1 MLSMRHNL
9 IIFLIGISALSSCS
23 SHSKQNNSEFFP
35 ELNDPSGPSEAE
47 SKKRD
52 AEQEAENVVIT
63 IKPNGKSPA
72 PQKAESA
79 PVITPPV
86 LELKPVSDKDFES
99 MKAEIESPVL
109 APSGKTP
116 GSVPWSKALGW
127 LKNGNTRFQKGRFR
141 SDGQS
146 IKDVKRLSNSESP
159 HSIVLSCS
167 DSRVPPELIFDEKL
181 GEIFVVRVAGEIL
194 NFGTIGS
201 IEHAVQNLGSNLIL
215 VMGHTS
221 CGAIKAAHETPKGS
235 SLGSPHLDLLVADIQ
250 PRISTYAG
258 QPASPGHVKESWAN
272 VKGIAKDLMDRSP
285 LVAAAVQSGNL
296 KIAEAMYDTSS
307 GVVTFW

>member
-1 MLSMRHNL
+1 MLSMRQNL
-9 IIFLIGISALSSCS
+9 IIFLLGLSALSSCS
-23 SHSKQNNSEFFP
+23 SRSKQNESEFFP
-35 ELNDPSGPSEAE
+35 ELNESSGPSEAE

-72 PQKAESA
+72 PQKMASA
-79 PVITPPV
+79 PVIPPPV
-86 LELKPVSDKDFES
+86 LELAPVSDKDFES
-99 MKAEIESPVL
+99 MKAAIETP
-109 APSGKTP
+109 APASSGRTP

-141 SDGQS
+141 NDGQS
-146 IKDVKRLSNSESP
+146 LNDVKRLAVGQFP

-181 GEIFVVRVAGEIL
+181 GELFVVRVAGEML

-201 IEHAVQNLGSNLIL
+201 IEYAVQHLGSNLIL

-221 CGAIKAAHETPKGS
+221 CGAVKAAHTTLKGS
-235 SLGSPHLDLLVADIQ
+235 SLGSVHLDLLLADIQ
-250 PRISTYAG
+250 PRISAYAG
-258 QPASPGHVKESWAN
+258 KPASLGHVKESWAN
-272 VKGIAKDLMDRSP
+272 VKGVAKDLIDRSP
-285 LVAAAVQSGNL
+285 IVAAAVQSGDL